1 MRLLKFLAFFLFP
14 LFAFGSSLSS
24 QYAES
29 FIYHFQAGQ
38 FPKSLQILDDWE
50 VFEPEQKS
58 KIIGMKAAVYLS
70 AGDFERGALL
80 MDQFTRSLSIEELSD
95 PMMKCVLQMYYKAFP
110 GSSIEQISFQG
121 IARLC
126 KQEQPTGV
134 KLKYWFGVG
143 QILVGIVAAP
153 FSAGASTALILSG
166 AAMVVDAASD
176 ALNNKENWERELNDR
191 QRMNPDVQRN
201 SVNVPADLK
210 LRLEV
215 V

>member
-1 MRLLKFLAFFLFP
+1 MRLLKFLVFFLFP
-14 LFAFGSSLSS
+14 LFVFGSSLSN

-29 FIYHFQAGQ
+29 FIYHFRAEK
-38 FPKSLQILDDWE
+38 FPESLQILDEWE
-50 VFEPEQKS
+50 VFEPEQKN

-70 AGDFERGALL
+70 VGDFERGALL

-95 PMMKCVLQMYYKAFP
+95 PMMKFVLQLYYKAFP
-110 GSSIEQISFQG
+110 SSSIEQISCQG
-121 IARLC
+121 IACLC
-126 KQEQPTGV
+126 KLEQPTGV

-153 FSAGASTALILSG
+153 FSVGTSTALILSG
-166 AAMVVDAASD
+166 AAIVVDAASD

-201 SVNVPADLK
+201 SFYGPTNFK
-210 LRLEV
+210 LRLEFV
-215 V
+215 